1 MINYR
6 SGHSSEKMKNGTDEK
21 FGEPGSKVSKKT
33 GYRHRKWVRLATVL
47 AYILAVSMAAI
58 VLAVYYIFVWD
69 PNSGRS
75 NNSLKKEEL
84 TFQNNISQAPYHQNS
99 TSHTNMVSKEFGTN
113 NNLMNANHSTTN
125 PPRRT

>member
-6 SGHSSEKMKNGTDEK
+6 SGHSGDKTKNGNDEK
-21 FGEPGSKVSKKT
+21 FGEPSSKVSKKT

-75 NNSLKKEEL
+75 NSISRKEEPII
-84 TFQNNISQAPYHQNS
+84 QNNQTQILSPLN
-99 TSHTNMVSKEFGTN
+99 VTN
-113 NNLMNANHSTTN
+113 NNDYLNNNNRINHGIGKTGNSSYKKT
-125 PPRRT
+125 

>member
-6 SGHSSEKMKNGTDEK
+6 SGHTNDKMKNVNEEK

-58 VLAVYYIFVWD
+58 VLAIYYIFVWD
-69 PNSGRS
+69 PNSGRANSPSRKEHIMQNTTSQTFFSSS
-75 NNSLKKEEL
+75 NDS
-84 TFQNNISQAPYHQNS
+84 TFNEHIG
-99 TSHTNMVSKEFGTN
+99 MDGVSKLNVGE
-113 NNLMNANHSTTN
+113 ANFTSEGPFKKT
-125 PPRRT
+125 